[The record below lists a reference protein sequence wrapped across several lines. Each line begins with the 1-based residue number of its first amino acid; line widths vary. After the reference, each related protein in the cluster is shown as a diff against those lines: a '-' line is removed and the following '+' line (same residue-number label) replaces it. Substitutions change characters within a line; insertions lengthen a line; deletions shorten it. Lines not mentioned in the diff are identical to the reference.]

1 MITNPKAR
9 KNQKN
14 IIKTSLPVSEFPDW
28 IDVHF
33 DTAQSEP
40 PTDMPSP
47 KKVIHFLEHMPII
60 KDSKFALKLTNTLR
74 RILFFYQKS
83 DTISRFERGKLM
95 KERQKNSKK
104 IKEWDRESDKLD
116 RKINL
121 GIKQVRKQDKEII
134 KLKEEIRRVVNNNLQ
149 YHDLL
154 DIGDLE
160 GVREIWRE
168 NSIRDKLMSKR
179 NIFSNEDVQTK
190 MSILELI
197 DGLDKLMNKQINI
210 SNSEYFGNDSFLL
223 SINQYIEKE
232 HKDYHKYLTNVKDCL
247 NQNRDILEIKNKCNC
262 IERELQRAFREEQ
275 KVNYKQESL
284 ELKKEILSK
293 MCLYIV

>member
-1 MITNPKAR
+1 MIPNPKAR

-33 DTAQSEP
+33 DTAHSEP

-121 GIKQVRKQDKEII
+121 GIRQVRKQDKEII

-160 GVREIWRE
+160 GVKEIWRE

-190 MSILELI
+190 MSILELT
-197 DGLDKLMNKQINI
+197 DGLDKLMNKQVSI
-210 SNSEYFGNDSFLL
+210 SNSECFGNDSFLL

-232 HKDYHKYLTNVKDCL
+232 HKDYHKYLTNVKESL
-247 NQNRDILEIKNKCNC
+247 NQNRHILEIKNKCNC

-284 ELKKEILSK
+284 ELKKEMERASDDAG
-293 MCLYIV
+293 